1 MSSSISSSCAC
12 RHDNDNNNNNNNIRP
27 AALQLNGSQNNPYN
41 VASPFPSSFPSPAS
55 AKASSSSKAS
65 SSQVNAQQKINQRR
79 EKRKRYP
86 RSYESAE
93 RIQKKKLWQEK
104 RNRRLSAMA
113 NELNVRSRT
122 KMEAYIKQ
130 WKKEMIDDIG
140 EPTIDDMRHM
150 LSVLE
155 ERKSGGNNVA
165 DDIALATL
173 TTEVAVADT
182 IAAETLVSFQSNQLM
197 NER

>member
-1 MSSSISSSCAC
+1 
-12 RHDNDNNNNNNNIRP
+12 
-27 AALQLNGSQNNPYN
+27 
-41 VASPFPSSFPSPAS
+41 
-55 AKASSSSKAS
+55 
-65 SSQVNAQQKINQRR
+65 
-79 EKRKRYP
+79 
-86 RSYESAE
+86 
-93 RIQKKKLWQEK
+93 
-104 RNRRLSAMA
+104 
-113 NELNVRSRT
+113 
-122 KMEAYIKQ
+122 MEAYIKQ

-182 IAAETLVSFQSNQLM
+182 IAAETLVSLQSNQLM